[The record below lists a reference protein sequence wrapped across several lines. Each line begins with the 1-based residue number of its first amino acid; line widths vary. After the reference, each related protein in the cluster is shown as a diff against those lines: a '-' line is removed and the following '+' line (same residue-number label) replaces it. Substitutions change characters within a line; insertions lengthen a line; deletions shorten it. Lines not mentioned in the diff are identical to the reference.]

1 MRPNVPGYELFQL
14 LGGGPLTQVFA
25 GRERASD
32 RPCAIKIIREETR
45 DRDTAIEL
53 LTLESQ
59 VGLTVRHPH
68 LVRIR
73 TAQVDKAPYFLV
85 MDLVGGETLRRR
97 LEKEYRLHPAQ
108 ALWMIRQTTEALAA
122 LHRAGF
128 VHGDVKPDNIRL
140 TGDGTATLIDLG
152 FAHQPGEHEGLRE
165 RGYLLG
171 TANYLAP
178 ELCGGGQESGPA
190 ADLFSLGVTL
200 FEMLVGQLPYP
211 PGNME
216 QTLKRHAWDPPQDL
230 VRCRADLPQGLCN
243 LVARLLD
250 RKPGRRPR
258 ATQVVAELIGFEI
271 ATFRRRTA

>member
-1 MRPNVPGYELFQL
+1 LFQL

-32 RPCAIKIIREETR
+32 RPCAVKIVREETP

-53 LTLESQ
+53 LTLESE
-59 VGLTVRHPH
+59 VGLAVRHPH
-68 LVRIR
+68 LVRIH
-73 TAQVDKAPYFLV
+73 TAQVDDSPYFLV

-97 LEKEYRLHPAQ
+97 LEREYRVHPAQ
-108 ALWMIRQTTEALAA
+108 ALWMIRQTAEALAA

-140 TGDGTATLIDLG
+140 TEDGTATLIDLG
-152 FAHQPGEHEGLRE
+152 FAHRPGEHDQLRS

-178 ELCGGGQESGPA
+178 ELCLGGQDSGPA

-200 FEMLVGQLPYP
+200 FEMLAGELPYP

-216 QTLKRHAWDPPQDL
+216 QTLKRHASDPPFTMS
-230 VRCRADLPQGLCN
+230 RCRADLPVGLCN

-250 RKPGRRPR
+250 RKPSRRPK
-258 ATQVVAELIGFEI
+258 ATQVVAQLISLEI

>member
-1 MRPNVPGYELFQL
+1 LRPTVPGYELFQL

-32 RPCAIKIIREETR
+32 RPCAIKIVREETR
-45 DRDTAIEL
+45 DHDTAIEL
-53 LTLESQ
+53 LALEAQ
-59 VGLTVRHPH
+59 VGLAVHHPH
-68 LVRIR
+68 LVRVR
-73 TAQVDKAPYFLV
+73 HAEVDNSPYFLV

-97 LEKEYRLHPAQ
+97 LEREYRVHPGQ
-108 ALWMIRQTTEALAA
+108 ALWMIRQTAEALGA

-140 TGDGTATLIDLG
+140 TDDGTATLIDLG
-152 FAHQPGEHEGLRE
+152 FAHRPGDHDELRN

-178 ELCGGGQESGPA
+178 ELCPGEQDSGPA

-200 FEMLVGQLPYP
+200 FEMLAGELPYP
-211 PGNME
+211 PGDME
-216 QTLKRHAWDPPQDL
+216 QTLKRHAWDPPL
-230 VRCRADLPQGLCN
+230 ALARCRADLPAGLCN

-250 RKPGRRPR
+250 RKPSRRPR
-258 ATQVVAELIGFEI
+258 ATQVVAQLIGLEI
-271 ATFRRRTA
+271 ATFRRTA

>member
-1 MRPNVPGYELFQL
+1 LFQL

-25 GRERASD
+25 GRECASD
-32 RPCAIKIIREETR
+32 RPCAIKIVREETR

-59 VGLTVRHPH
+59 VGTAVHHPH

-73 TAQVDKAPYFLV
+73 KAQLDISPYFLV

-97 LEKEYRLHPAQ
+97 LEREYRVHPAQ
-108 ALWMIRQTTEALAA
+108 ALWMIRQTAEALSA

-140 TGDGTATLIDLG
+140 TDDGTATLIDLG
-152 FAHQPGEHEGLRE
+152 FAHRPGAHDELRN
-165 RGYLLG
+165 RGYQLG
-171 TANYLAP
+171 TASYLAP
-178 ELCGGGQESGPA
+178 ELCPPGQDSGPA

-200 FEMLVGQLPYP
+200 FEMLAGELPYP

-216 QTLKRHAWDPPQDL
+216 QTLKRHAWDPPL
-230 VRCRADLPQGLCN
+230 ALARCRADLPAGLCN

-250 RKPGRRPR
+250 RKPGRRPK
-258 ATQVVAELIGFEI
+258 AAQVVAQLISLEI
-271 ATFRRRTA
+271 ATFGRRTA